1 MKHVYKSLTALIIL
15 LLITAMIF
23 FFSEQSGTDS
33 HSLSQTVSGFLAS
46 KILVYSRYNSEPS
59 AYSFLQSV
67 LDFPIRKLAHLLI
80 YTLLG
85 FGAMFSKYILH
96 DKKPALRHCLFSIL
110 LVFIVACLDETNQY
124 FSGGRG
130 ASFSDVMI
138 DTLGGTCGTYF
149 FFILKDLLHRL
160 KKLIIH

>member
-33 HSLSQTVSGFLAS
+33 HSLSQRISGLLAS
-46 KILVYSRYNSEPS
+46 KLLSHSHYYSEPS
-59 AYSFLQSV
+59 AYSFLQNV

-85 FGAMFSKYILH
+85 FGAMFSNYILH
-96 DKKPALRHCLFSIL
+96 DKKPSLRHCFFSIL
-110 LVFIVACLDETNQY
+110 IVFIVASLDETNQY
-124 FSGGRG
+124 FSDGRG
-130 ASFSDVMI
+130 ATFSDVII
-138 DTLGGTCGTYF
+138 DTLGGMCGTYF
-149 FFILKDLLHRL
+149 FFILKDFTHRI
-160 KKLIIH
+160 KKILIH